1 MASETEHNWKFAQCF
16 GDKGEV
22 EDITEADIISTVEFD
37 HTGDYLA
44 TGDKGGRV
52 VLFERNEG
60 KKGCE
65 YRFHTEFQSHEPE
78 FDYLKSLEIEEKIN
92 KIKWC
97 KRQNSAHF
105 LLSTNDKTV
114 KLWKVFEKSIKV
126 VAENNHGD
134 GQHVPVAGAPLR
146 LPKLTHHDTIVAA
159 VPRKVYANA
168 HAYHINSISINS
180 DGETYISADD
190 LRINLWNLNI
200 SDQSFNI
207 VDIKPV
213 NMEEL
218 TEVITA
224 AEFHPVHCNL
234 FMYSS
239 SKGTIKL
246 SDMRESALCDQH
258 AKLFEEE
265 EDPSNKS
272 FFSEIISSISDV
284 KFSKD
289 GRYILSRD
297 YLTLKVWDINMESR
311 PVQTINIH
319 DHLRNKLCDLY
330 ENDCIFDKFECTFS
344 GDGNNVLTG
353 SYNNNFYIYDRN
365 GKNDVTLQADKSAF
379 KAKRVGSAKNKMMA
393 RTKNGKKDDINVE
406 SIDFTKKILHASWHP
421 NENSI
426 AIAATNNLFIFTLY
440 ARFILMEIDSEDS
453 FRATLRQGI
462 QEQHYHDICEILYN
476 PDTTHHYSVVIDIMA
491 LVDSGTDPRLW
502 SDLAVS
508 PHKVLPILDRI
519 LQDVQMEII
528 RLNDDDDLETQDLQ
542 RPNIYSYSNPSGG
555 GFGRTTQSMG
565 SSRGMNGEGGKKR
578 PMYFKPKCSARVM
591 GLPAAESRRRTVP
604 TCVDV
609 GTFLSITATVI
620 RTGVV
625 KMLENKKPVQCL
637 MCKKTF
643 DVLADVEQYNKV
655 VMPTKCQAQGNI
667 KPCNSYKFQMVE
679 PPPGQLPEGCRDY
692 QEIKIQEQTN
702 KLTMGTI
709 PGSMVVILHDDL
721 VDHAKSGDDVT
732 ITGTVIRRWKNP
744 IVGERCDIELA
755 LLANH
760 VFIHNEQRVGIGITE
775 EQRLDFE
782 HFWEHARSKNV
793 NKPFTARNQILSQIC
808 PKVYGLYIVKLAVM
822 LVLTGGVA
830 KNDDKSGLKV
840 RGEPHLLLVG
850 DPGTGK
856 SQFLKYAA
864 ELNPRSVLTTGIGS
878 SSAGLTVTAVRDGN
892 EWQLEAGALV
902 LADRGLCCIDEF
914 GGMREHDKVAIHE
927 AMEQQS
933 ISIAK
938 AGIVCKLNTRCSVIA
953 ATNPK
958 GKYDPNESVS
968 INIALGSPLLS
979 RFDIVLVL
987 MDTGNPNWD
996 QKISSYILDTRMR
1009 MDGQFVPKRK
1019 RLTGKEIRRRRKK
1032 LRKIAKRKRMEAL
1045 GLQPGD
1051 DGYDS
1056 SISDDVNSVGGGS
1069 NAGQAEDDEE
1079 DDEEV
1084 EQEATPD
1091 PWSLEKVK
1099 AYLIWIKSTF
1109 QPKLTP
1115 PAEQVLVSYYQLQ
1128 RKADLRNAARTTI
1141 RLLESLI
1148 RLSQAHARL
1157 MARNLVTVQDAVVV
1171 ISLMEATAQG
1181 GAAVLGGINPLHASF
1196 PKSAEEEY
1204 WRQESAMLDRL
1215 GLANL
1220 ASQLQEG
1227 GYVDDEGQGA
1237 GYGEDDVV
1245 PGTDIEE
1252 MSRPGVKRRRENSHG
1267 DDHDHHRN
1275 HYRTTSSPSKR
1286 GSLGGNIR
1294 NVGLVAARS
1303 TSSSASTVSTTAL
1316 STGSMVLDDQAEAE
1330 FLERLRQSDP
1340 VSDNNPNHNTMS
1352 RYSSGEGDGSL
1363 EEGFVGVKT
1372 EEEEAPLID
1381 RRFALRQTQT
1391 QHSVGVV
1398 SPPVSRKENKGK
1410 GVVRNRA
1417 FKDGFDHD
1425 ERSYS

>member
-426 AIAATNNLFIFTLY
+426 AIAATNNLFIFT
-440 ARFILMEIDSEDS
+440 
-453 FRATLRQGI
+453 
-462 QEQHYHDICEILYN
+462 
-476 PDTTHHYSVVIDIMA
+476 IMA

-528 RLNDDDDLETQDLQ
+528 RLNDDDGLESQDRQ
-542 RPNIYSYSNPSGG
+542 RTNSYSYSSSAAG
-555 GFGRTTQSMG
+555 GFGRPTQSMG
-565 SSRGMNGEGGKKR
+565 ARRTNGGGKKR
-578 PMYFKPKCSARVM
+578 PMYLKPKCSARVM

-604 TCVDV
+604 TCADV

-620 RTGVV
+620 RTGIV
-625 KMLENKKPVQCL
+625 KMLENKKPVLCL
-637 MCKKTF
+637 LCKKTF

-655 VMPTKCQAQGNI
+655 VMPSRCQAQGNAR
-667 KPCNSYKFQMVE
+667 PCNSYKFQIVE

-744 IVGERCDIELA
+744 VIGERCDIELA

-760 VFIHNEQRVGIGITE
+760 VFIHNEQRVGVGITE

-782 HFWEHARSKNV
+782 HFWEHARSKDV

-968 INIALGSPLLS
+968 INIALASPLLS

-987 MDTGNPNWD
+987 MDTGNANWD
-996 QKISSYILDTRMR
+996 HKISSYILDTRMR

-1032 LRKIAKRKRMEAL
+1032 LRKIAKRKRMEAM
-1045 GLQPGD
+1045 GLRPGD

-1056 SISDDVNSVGGGS
+1056 SISDDGSSVGRGS
-1069 NAGQAEDDEE
+1069 TAGQDEGDDEDDEE
-1079 DDEEV
+1079 L
-1084 EQEATPD
+1084 EQEARPD

-1157 MARNLVTVQDAVVV
+1157 MARDLVTVEDAVVV
-1171 ISLMEATAQG
+1171 VSVMEATAQG
-1181 GAAVLGGINPLHASF
+1181 GAAVMENINPLHASF
-1196 PKSAEEEY
+1196 PKVAEEEY
-1204 WRQESAMLDRL
+1204 GRQETAILNRL
-1215 GLANL
+1215 GLAHL
-1220 ASQLQEG
+1220 ASHLQESG
-1227 GYVDDEGQGA
+1227 DIDDEGRGA
-1237 GYGEDDVV
+1237 GHDGEDDVV
-1245 PGTDIEE
+1245 PGTDTEE
-1252 MSRPGVKRRRENSHG
+1252 IPGTGIKRRRQDG
-1267 DDHDHHRN
+1267 RDDDYDHRRD
-1275 HYRTTSSPSKR
+1275 HYRAALSPSKR
-1286 GSLGGNIR
+1286 GPVGAVGGSNQDSSL
-1294 NVGLVAARS
+1294 VSARS
-1303 TSSSASTVSTTAL
+1303 TSSSASTASTNVL

-1330 FLERLRQSDP
+1330 FLERLKQSDP
-1340 VSDNNPNHNTMS
+1340 ILDNNPNNITIS
-1352 RYSSGEGDGSL
+1352 QYGSVDNGFL
-1363 EEGFVGVKT
+1363 EEGFVDVKT

-1391 QHSVGVV
+1391 QHSVGAL
-1398 SPPVSRKENKGK
+1398 SPSVSRREKGK
-1410 GVVRNRA
+1410 SVIRDRDTNG
-1417 FKDGFDHD
+1417 DFDHD
-1425 ERSYS
+1425 ERPYS